1 MNDNHHNMLD
11 VWLSGGVIVQATS
24 AISDPDTHP
33 HPDKRGLSIITSGSI
48 DTNLYPW
55 AKTFEKIDVTLY
67 FSDEIPLDGGVAS
80 LSASKSDH
88 ESNFANQDS
97 LDIEAFLPTASFT
110 LVSQILTSNRTGRPR
125 LILLTGDDIAA
136 WGAQDDSE
144 LLKAQECAFDYETLA
159 ADGEEARNKIDEQT
173 GDNTTPLRRRRSQY
187 QNVGGAVNPV
197 RGVIIGGLILVFLVV
212 LVALNA

>member
-1 MNDNHHNMLD
+1 MNNNNHMLD
-11 VWLSGGVIVQATS
+11 LWLSGHVIVQATNT
-24 AISDPDTHP
+24 ISDPELRP
-33 HPDKRGLSIITSGSI
+33 QAAECGLSIITTGSI
-48 DTNLYPW
+48 DTNLHPW
-55 AKTFEKIDVTLY
+55 AKTFEKINVTLY
-67 FSDEIPLDGGVAS
+67 FSDEILLDDGVAF
-80 LSASKSDH
+80 LLASKSDR
-88 ESNFANQDS
+88 ESNFAKQDS
-97 LDIEAFLPTASFT
+97 LGVEAFLPTASFT
-110 LVSQILTSNRTGRPR
+110 VVSQILTSNRTGRPR